1 MRQRRNNKLHP
12 WLLPALLSLP
22 NDKNEEVRELERRGK
37 ERKCSL
43 RKGCQAGFIPHCY
56 PNKPFAC
63 IPTCFSFYG
72 PESGARGSQ
81 GTECWALHTE
91 SGRIRSLMWN
101 LSTLWPFI
109 QNFQTLVPGLPEET
123 RNHILQFSADNRTEE
138 AGRVGGKIGE
148 GDFVFFVEING
159 SLDHRLNY

>member
-63 IPTCFSFYG
+63 IPTCFSFMVQSQELGDLRVQNAGRFTQSREGFGHLCGISPLYG
-72 PESGARGSQ
+72 PSFRISRPWYLGCLRKPGITFSNFLQITGLRRQ
-81 GTECWALHTE
+81 GE
-91 SGRIRSLMWN
+91 
-101 LSTLWPFI
+101 
-109 QNFQTLVPGLPEET
+109 
-123 RNHILQFSADNRTEE
+123 
-138 AGRVGGKIGE
+138 
-148 GDFVFFVEING
+148 
-159 SLDHRLNY
+159 